1 MRFKRILLLGISA
14 MSVAAHADWQPI
26 PTGDRF
32 VVTVGAS
39 VNGLYGE
46 ITYDDNHPAL
56 SGLAGIAT
64 DVYRM
69 TDSLREELN
78 SQVREAAAREGF
90 TFSGGTLSGD
100 ANLTLQPNGAG
111 YLMARVSGLSY
122 TGSARGTYRT
132 GILRVSCT
140 VSLHVRDIVATAQI
154 GSATGGI
161 PEDSVGMTAV
171 HSSNANCSSN
181 LSWIPIL
188 GLLVNIYAE
197 HEARD
202 LTRQAVRDTI
212 ALMKDKLFFER
223 DANAYAGLNRI
234 VPVDR
239 VIPLPGGQ
247 SFAVG
252 QWLHGQLAWIL
263 NNVNATIVMGD
274 GAEIEHHYGQSTPEY
289 NTFTGDVIRMN
300 LVVGGVTLNIH
311 MYEEISVMWQ
321 WRCIIR
327 ECGDIP

>member
-1 MRFKRILLLGISA
+1 MRFKGMLLLALGA
-14 MSVAAHADWQPI
+14 MPFAAHADWQPI
-26 PTGDRF
+26 PTSDRF

-39 VNGLYGE
+39 VNGLSGQ

-56 SGLAGIAT
+56 SGLTAVAI

-69 TDSLREELN
+69 TDSLRNELN
-78 SQVREAAAREGF
+78 SQVQQAAVESGF
-90 TFSGGTLSGD
+90 TFTGGSLFGD
-100 ANLTLQPNGAG
+100 ANLSLQPNGAG
-111 YLMARVSGLSY
+111 YLMARLSGLTY

-132 GILRVSCT
+132 GILRVNCT

-161 PEDSVGMTAV
+161 PEESVGMTAV

-188 GLLVNIYAE
+188 GLLVDIYAE
-197 HEARD
+197 HAARD
-202 LTRQAVRDTI
+202 LTRQSVRDTI
-212 ALMKDKLFFER
+212 ATMKDKLFFER

-234 VPVDR
+234 VPADR

-274 GAEIEHHYGQSTPEY
+274 GAEIKHHYGQSTPEY

-300 LVVGGVTLNIH
+300 LVVGDVTLNIH

-321 WRCIIR
+321 WRCTIR